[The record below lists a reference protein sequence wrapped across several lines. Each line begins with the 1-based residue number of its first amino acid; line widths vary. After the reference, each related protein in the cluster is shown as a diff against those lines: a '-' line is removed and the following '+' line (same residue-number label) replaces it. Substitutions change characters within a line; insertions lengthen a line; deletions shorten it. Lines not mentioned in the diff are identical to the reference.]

1 MAPVAIGIF
10 SDTAG
15 DLDAFDAALQLLAK
29 KGARRF
35 LFAGGK
41 YGDLDEWVK
50 WKRDH
55 AKASTDYSDM
65 DFLTDLTNF
74 LSEGDQLDRPPAFGT
89 AYQLSRHAQ
98 ELTRMSDKVLRTP
111 EKGSLQ
117 YLDPSIPKKAVDM
130 LGDVLCCLVHDKNDL
145 DKEDMLNAALLVH
158 GNAGEAKVVQ
168 IGPRYFVTPGRV
180 SGGAKGTVAL
190 LEMDKQVKFSAF
202 TLDDEIVIDAQ
213 VLTLGSAK
221 SKISVK

>member
-1 MAPVAIGIF
+1 MGAAIGIF
-10 SDTAG
+10 SDTGG
-15 DLDAFDAALQLLAK
+15 DLAAFDAALKFLAR

-41 YGDLDEWVK
+41 YEDLDEWVK
-50 WKRDH
+50 WKRDE
-55 AKASTDYSDM
+55 ARAQTDYSDM

-74 LSEGDQLDRPPAFGT
+74 LVEGEQLDRPPAFGT
-89 AYQLSRHAQ
+89 AYELSRHAQ

-117 YLDPSIPKKAVDM
+117 YQSPSIPKKAVDM

-145 DKEDMLNAALLVH
+145 DKEDMLNAVLLVH
-158 GNAGEAKVVQ
+158 GKEPDPKVVQ
-168 IGPRYFVTPGRV
+168 IGPRYFITPGKA
-180 SGGAKGTVAL
+180 SGPKPTVGL

-202 TLDDEIVIDAQ
+202 TLDDKTVIDGQ
-213 VLTLGSAK
+213 VLALGSGK
-221 SKISVK
+221 SKLSVK